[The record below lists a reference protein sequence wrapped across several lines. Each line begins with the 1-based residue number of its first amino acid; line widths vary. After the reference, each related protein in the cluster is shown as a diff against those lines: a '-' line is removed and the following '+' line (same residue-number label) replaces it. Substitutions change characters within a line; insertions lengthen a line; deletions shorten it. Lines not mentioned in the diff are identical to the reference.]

1 MLLESILGSESAV
14 ALGSARYSLD
24 SYVNNMVKTD
34 SYIFIGLAVFS
45 VGLTAYAMYKY
56 YRCTND
62 SNRYR
67 HWKK

>member
-1 MLLESILGSESAV
+1 MLLESILESESAV

-45 VGLTAYAMYKY
+45 VGLMAYAMYKY
-56 YRCTND
+56 HRFIND
-62 SNRYR
+62 NNRYR
-67 HWKK
+67 YWKK